1 MTKVKIVTDSGAK
14 FTKEELEKYDIKVV
28 PLTVQIDDT
37 IYQDGVTITPEEFLE
52 KMEKSQNLPQT
63 SQPSLGVFQETYEE
77 CLKEDPEADIL
88 SLHISS
94 GLSGTVN
101 AAQQA
106 GALVKGNVTAFDTRQ
121 ADQAQAFVV
130 LAAAKAASEG
140 KNIDEVLAAAERAR
154 KESHV
159 YLSFR
164 SLDNMVAGGRLSKT
178 QGLIGNVLN
187 IKVGAK
193 VDEEGLVDVVVKGR
207 GLKTIKAFNKS
218 VIEEMKSK
226 SKMLSIGVT
235 HAGVPE
241 EAETLAEELRA
252 IWPDINIAVMVAS
265 PLISTHTG
273 LGALAI
279 LFEAED

>member
-14 FTKEELEKYDIKVV
+14 FTKEELEKYDIKIV

-37 IYQDGVTITPEEFLE
+37 IYQDGVTITPEEFLD

-63 SQPSLGVFQETYEE
+63 SQPSIGVFQETYEE
-77 CLKEDPEADIL
+77 CLKENPDMDIL
-88 SLHISS
+88 SMHISS

-101 AAQQA
+101 AARQA
-106 GALVKGNVTAFDTRQ
+106 GALVKGNVETFDTRQ
-121 ADQAQAFVV
+121 ADQAEAFVV
-130 LAAAKAASEG
+130 LAAAKVAAEG
-140 KNIDEVLAAAERAR
+140 GSLEEVIAAAEDAR
-154 KESHV
+154 SKTHI

-193 VDEEGLVDVVVKGR
+193 VDDEGKVDVVVKGR
-207 GLKTIKAFNKS
+207 GMKTIKAFNQK
-218 VIEEMKSK
+218 VVDEMKTK
-226 SKMLSIGVT
+226 KKMLSIGVT
-235 HAGVPE
+235 HTGIPE
-241 EAETLAEELRA
+241 EAQAMADELNA
-252 IWPDINIAVMVAS
+252 IWPDVNIEVMVAS
-265 PLISTHTG
+265 PLIATHTG
-273 LGALAI
+273 MGCLAI